1 MKQFEANQVINGTFG
16 DAWVDDDY
24 LGEIIS
30 GKAEVEVTYSDISRA
45 RHLINGKKMT
55 KAEGKGS
62 VKLHHVRTNIAK
74 KMSDAIKSGRT
85 LSVKIIM
92 RLEDPDALGAERV
105 VLYGCKFNKATLMDW
120 EAEKETEESYDFTFE
135 DWDFLDLIIA

>member
-1 MKQFEANQVINGTFG
+1 MRQFEANQVINGTFG
-16 DAWVDDDY
+16 DAWVVVDY

-30 GKAEVEVTYSDISRA
+30 GKVEVEVTYSDISRA
-45 RHLINGKKMT
+45 RHLINGKKMS

>member
-92 RLEDPDALGAERV
+92 RLEEPDALGAERV

>member
-85 LSVKIIM
+85 LSVKFIM

>member
-1 MKQFEANQVINGTFG
+1 MKEFEANQVINGSFG
-16 DAWVDDDY
+16 DAWVDDEY
-24 LGEIIS
+24 LGEVTS
-30 GKAEVEVTYSDISRA
+30 GKAEVEITYTDISRA

-62 VKLHHVRTNIAK
+62 IKLHHVRSNIAK
-74 KMSDAIKSGRT
+74 KLSDAIKSGKT
-85 LSVKIIM
+85 LSVKVIM

-105 VLYGCKFNKATLMDW
+105 VLYGCKFSKAILMDW
-120 EAEKETEESYDFTFE
+120 EAGKETEESYDFTFE

>member
-30 GKAEVEVTYSDISRA
+30 GKAEVEVTYSDISRT

>member
-1 MKQFEANQVINGTFG
+1 MKEFEANQVINGSFG

-24 LGEIIS
+24 LGEVTA
-30 GKAEVEVTYSDISRA
+30 GKAEVEITYTDISRA

-62 VKLHHVRTNIAK
+62 IKLHHVRTNIAK
-74 KMSDAIKSGRT
+74 KMSDAVKSGKT
-85 LSVKIIM
+85 LSVKVIL

-105 VLYGCKFNKATLMDW
+105 VLYGCKFSKATLMDW
-120 EAEKETEESYDFTFE
+120 EAGKETEESYDFTFE

>member
-1 MKQFEANQVINGTFG
+1 MRQFEANQVINGTFG

-62 VKLHHVRTNIAK
+62 VKLHHVRT
-74 KMSDAIKSGRT
+74 KSGRT

>member
-1 MKQFEANQVINGTFG
+1 MRQFEANKVINGTFG

-24 LGEIIS
+24 LGEIVS
-30 GKAEVEVTYSDISRA
+30 GKAEVDVTYSDISRA

-62 VKLHHVRTNIAK
+62 VKLHHVRSNIAK

>member
-1 MKQFEANQVINGTFG
+1 MKEFNTNQVINGSFG

-24 LGEIIS
+24 LAEVES
-30 GKAEVEVTYSDISRA
+30 GKAEVEITYSDISRA
-45 RHLINGKKMT
+45 RHIINGKKMT

-62 VKLHHVRTNIAK
+62 IKLHHVRSNIAK

-85 LSVKIIM
+85 VSFKVIL

-105 VLYGCKFNKATLMDW
+105 ALYGCKFSKATLMDW
-120 EAEKETEESYDFTFE
+120 EAGKETEESYDFTFE
-135 DWDFLDLIIA
+135 DWEFLDLIIA

>member
-105 VLYGCKFNKATLMDW
+105 VLYGCTFNKATLMDW

>member
-1 MKQFEANQVINGTFG
+1 MRQFEANQVINGIFG

-45 RHLINGKKMT
+45 RHLINGKKMS

>member
-16 DAWVDDDY
+16 DAWVYDDY

>member
-1 MKQFEANQVINGTFG
+1 MKEFNSNQVINGSFG

-24 LGEIIS
+24 LGEIVS
-30 GKAEVEVTYSDISRA
+30 GKAEVEITYTDISRA
-45 RHLINGKKMT
+45 RHIINGKKMT

-62 VKLHHVRTNIAK
+62 IKLHHVRSNIAK
-74 KMSDAIKSGRT
+74 KMSDAIKKGKTVSFK
-85 LSVKIIM
+85 VIM

-105 VLYGCKFNKATLMDW
+105 ALYGCKFSKATLMDW

-135 DWDFLDLIIA
+135 DWEFLDLIIA

>member
-1 MKQFEANQVINGTFG
+1 MKQFEANQVINGSFG

>member
-1 MKQFEANQVINGTFG
+1 M
-16 DAWVDDDY
+16 
-24 LGEIIS
+24 S
-30 GKAEVEVTYSDISRA
+30 
-45 RHLINGKKMT
+45 

>member
-45 RHLINGKKMT
+45 RHLINGKKIS